1 MPVQKNAPEDKAPV
15 SVPDAEPAP
24 VAQAAEPEGG
34 EVRHVLLDY
43 VGDIGRVVAPFG
55 LLAYGEVVA
64 SPARWVERLLAS
76 RLFQRHQGADPQEG
90 SVRHP

>member
-1 MPVQKNAPEDKAPV
+1 MPVQKNAPEVVA
-15 SVPDAEPAP
+15 PAP
-24 VAQAAEPEGG
+24 EPQVETAPQAESAPDGG

-55 LLAYGEVVA
+55 LLSYGEVVA
-64 SPARWVERLLAS
+64 SPARFVERLLVS
-76 RLFQRHQGADPQEG
+76 GLFLRHQGADPQEG